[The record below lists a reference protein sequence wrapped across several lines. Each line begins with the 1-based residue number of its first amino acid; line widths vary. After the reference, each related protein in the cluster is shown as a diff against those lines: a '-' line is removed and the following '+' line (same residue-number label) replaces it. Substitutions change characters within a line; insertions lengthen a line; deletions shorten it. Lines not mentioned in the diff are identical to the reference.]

1 MLSISDLETLRRAY
15 SVHDDLSYAEAM
27 RRIGNP
33 SAKSLIDFA
42 VAQMSHPDR
51 NARALALRLLR
62 HQQGEIAMRGVL
74 LGLNDE
80 KRRVC
85 AIAIQACPN
94 YLAYEEIVAGLEA
107 IVRDD
112 SRTRKLRR
120 RALSMLAGNDGRH
133 QGELPTPLQA
143 ALTRLLPDSRFR
155 FSILFGLARLDL
167 TPRVKA
173 LLERLADSESERERD
188 LARRALQG
196 ERVVHIDAYANDA
209 LTQQRIMETCDIAH
223 GRMFYWIP
231 RTGMPVKTLPPS

>member
-15 SVHDDLSYAEAM
+15 NVHDDLSYAEAM

-33 SAKSLIDFA
+33 SATSLIDFA

-94 YLAYEEIVAGLEA
+94 YLTYQEIVARLEA

-133 QGELPTPLQA
+133 RGELSTPVQA
-143 ALTRLLPDSRFR
+143 ALMRLLADSRFR

-167 TPRVKA
+167 TPHVEA
-173 LLERLADSESERERD
+173 LLRRLADSASERERD

-196 ERVVHIDAYANDA
+196 ERVVHIDAYAKDPA
-209 LTQQRIMETCDIAH
+209 AQQRIMETCDIAH
-223 GRMFYWIP
+223 GRMYYWIP